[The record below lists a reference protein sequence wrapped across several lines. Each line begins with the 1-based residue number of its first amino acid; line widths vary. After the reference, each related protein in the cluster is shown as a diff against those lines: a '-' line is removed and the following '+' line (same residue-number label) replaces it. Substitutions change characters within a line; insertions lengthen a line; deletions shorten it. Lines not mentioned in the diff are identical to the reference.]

1 MKLSTDHRALELQSG
16 RAPENEAEI
25 RYSALLKGEPCTN
38 EAVNYAI
45 EVYEDDY
52 KREVLEAFLLA
63 QATNDDV
70 ESVLRVPADVTRAY
84 RQLFW
89 DAGVFK
95 DELDIEAYAQTYGD
109 NDYGKEIKVCAITL
123 GLGYLRYR
131 FSRGQHSEI
140 SLLDALQ
147 NMIETSYVL
156 CQATRL
162 NPMDSNASKEA
173 RQWMSMV
180 VKNIDQYIK
189 TRPVL
194 DDFNDEFEIALKNI
208 DKTTKERIHLNI
220 LKEDLLH

>member
-1 MKLSTDHRALELQSG
+1 M
-16 RAPENEAEI
+16 
-25 RYSALLKGEPCTN
+25 
-38 EAVNYAI
+38 
-45 EVYEDDY
+45 
-52 KREVLEAFLLA
+52 EAFLLSK
-63 QATNDDV
+63 ATDHDI
-70 ESVLRVPADVTRAY
+70 EEVLKVPTKVIKLY

-89 DAGVFK
+89 DASVFK
-95 DELDIEAYAQTYGD
+95 DELDIEAYAQTYER

-123 GLGYLRYR
+123 GIGYLRYR

-140 SLLDALQ
+140 SMLDALQ

-194 DDFNDEFEIALKNI
+194 DDFNDEFEIALKSI
-208 DKTTKERIHLNI
+208 DNATKEQVQIKLNKDDI
-220 LKEDLLH
+220 VH